1 MTTLEK
7 LCRAACEAEGRNP
20 DDEVDVNDWR
30 RAAFPISIVVREWE
44 VRLAAT
50 KAILTAL
57 QNQASKIAG
66 NNTFDEELFNLCRAD
81 DYAGLFTAMIR
92 KAKEG

>member
-7 LCRAACEAEGRNP
+7 LCRAACEANGVSP
-20 DDEVDVNDWR
+20 DAVIGVGLPRWVAYRDMM
-30 RAAFPISIVVREWE
+30 
-44 VRLAAT
+44 

-57 QNQASKIAG
+57 EDPS
-66 NNTFDEELFNLCRAD
+66 DEMVE
-81 DYAGLFTAMIR
+81 AGLAAPDSEWTDVELKGRFTAMIR